1 MTISNTPRP
10 ALLGCL
16 ALMLTLLLSGAC
28 VPQNMVIS
36 PLGTVVVGPG
46 EDIQIRSI
54 EVITGSIKDLGT
66 PRQRAVAMALADYG
80 PIKGHNVTMG
90 AGLDSLCTAE
100 GGKAAAETA
109 AGDHRV
115 VAVIGT
121 SCSVA
126 AAAASPILSEAG
138 LVMLSSSNTAPSLTS
153 DLQGNPGANYHAGYY
168 RVSSNDLYQAQAVA
182 EFVHNQLGLHRMA
195 AIHDGDPYTTG
206 LTAAFTTAFE
216 ALGGAVTAIEE
227 VSRGDTDMIPM
238 LTRIA
243 AANPEGIFFPLFPD
257 EAGHVV
263 QQIEKVEGLAGLA
276 LFNTESLLFT
286 ELDSV
291 DAYLS
296 GPEFNFG
303 ANVNQATGRS
313 GDDLFE
319 AYRQNYN
326 ESANHAYIALA
337 YDAATI
343 LLRAIEEVAVA
354 DGDTLFID
362 RARLRE
368 ALTSTT
374 GFDGIIGPISCDS
387 FGDCGT
393 GLILISHYTD
403 PAVNDITQL
412 PVVFRYA
419 P

>member
-66 PRQRAVAMALADYG
+66 PRQRALAMALADYG

-206 LTAAFTTAFE
+206 ITAAFTTAFE
-216 ALGGAVTAIEE
+216 TLGGAVTAIEE

-374 GFDGIIGPISCDS
+374 GFNGIIGPISCDS

>member
-1 MTISNTPRP
+1 MKTADAPRP
-10 ALLGCL
+10 ALLGFL
-16 ALMLTLLLSGAC
+16 ALTLTLLLSGAC

-138 LVMLSSSNTAPSLTS
+138 LVMISSSNTAPSLTS
-153 DLQGNPGANYHAGYY
+153 DLRGNPGANYHAGYY

-206 LTAAFTTAFE
+206 LTAAFATAFE
-216 ALGGAVTAIEE
+216 ALGGAVTAIEQ
-227 VSRGDTDMIPM
+227 VSRGDTDMIPV

-393 GLILISHYTD
+393 GLILISHYSD

>member
-54 EVITGSIKDLGT
+54 EVITGSIRDLGT

-216 ALGGAVTAIEE
+216 SLGGAVTAIEE

-313 GDDLFE
+313 GDELFE

-374 GFDGIIGPISCDS
+374 GFNGIIGPISCDS

>member
-1 MTISNTPRP
+1 MKTADAPRP
-10 ALLGCL
+10 ALLGFL
-16 ALMLTLLLSGAC
+16 ALTLTLLLSGAC

-138 LVMLSSSNTAPSLTS
+138 LVMISSSNTAPSLTS
-153 DLQGNPGANYHAGYY
+153 DLRGNPGANYHAGYY

-206 LTAAFTTAFE
+206 LTAAFATAFE

-393 GLILISHYTD
+393 GLILISHYSD